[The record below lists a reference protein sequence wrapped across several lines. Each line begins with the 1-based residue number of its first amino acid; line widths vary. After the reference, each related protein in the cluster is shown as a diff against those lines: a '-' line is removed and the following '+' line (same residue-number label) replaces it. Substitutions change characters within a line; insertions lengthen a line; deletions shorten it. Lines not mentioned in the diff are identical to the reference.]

1 MVEEGPVAT
10 SGVAVVRA
18 SGTGREVLI
27 SRRPIDRAFL
37 GGFHG
42 FIVGGRRPAD
52 EAVPLRPDGRFL
64 APERAAWG
72 CAVRE
77 LFEETGILPLTAGT
91 VVAWA
96 EEQTV
101 ECPWESWSA
110 FRARVDAEEVEF
122 GEALCDAGLTVDVDA
137 LHPVGE
143 WPTPRW
149 SELQTKTEFFVFEP
163 DFASAPEFASAPGEA
178 LGAVTEHLDPREHE
192 MAGWYSPAEALR
204 RWRNGRWFVSTPIR
218 LVLEGLRQ
226 GRPVESAELLP
237 SPSQRSRPLRE
248 MVEITGGIR
257 MLPLATP
264 TLPPATHTNCYIV
277 GEGPCLLI
285 DPGSAISR
293 EASLLK
299 ETLDGLVRSDI
310 LPRAIVLTHHHDDH
324 VAGVDAVR
332 HSHDVEVW
340 AHRETAKRLDHIE
353 VDRLL
358 GDGDTIEL
366 APRYRLEVH
375 HTPGHAPGHLALHH
389 ARTGSLFAGD
399 LVAGVGTILID
410 PPEGEMAAYLESLER
425 VDRLD
430 LRALLPAHGPVVRRP
445 HALLAEYLEHRR
457 EREKKVL
464 EALRAADR
472 PVHPSDLLSDA
483 YDDTPRS
490 AWPLAVRSLHAHLLH
505 LVARGEARRRGDH
518 FEPRAN

>member
-10 SGVAVVRA
+10 SGVALVRNRGA
-18 SGTGREVLI
+18 SREVLI
-27 SRRPIDRAFL
+27 SRRPHDRAFL

-42 FIVGGRRPAD
+42 FVVGGRRSAD
-52 EAVPLRPDGRFL
+52 QAVPLRPDGRFL

-77 LFEETGILPLTAGT
+77 LFEETGILPLSAGT

-96 EEQTV
+96 AEQTV
-101 ECPWESWSA
+101 ECPWESWSS

-122 GEALCDAGLTVDVDA
+122 GEALRDAGLTVDVDS

-143 WPTPRW
+143 WPTPTW
-149 SELQTKTEFFVFEP
+149 SKLQTRTEFFVFAP
-163 DFASAPEFASAPGEA
+163 DFASASEGDLEA
-178 LGAVTEHLDPREHE
+178 VAEHLDPREHE
-192 MAGWYSPAEALR
+192 RAGWFTPAEALR

-226 GRPVESAELLP
+226 GRPVESEELLP

-248 MVEITGGIR
+248 MVEVTGGIR

-293 EASLLK
+293 ETALLK
-299 ETLDGLVRSDI
+299 ETLDGLVRSGI
-310 LPRAIVLTHHHDDH
+310 SPRAVVLTHHHDDH

-332 HSHDVEVW
+332 QSHDVEVW
-340 AHRETAKRLDHIE
+340 THAETAERLDHIE

-358 GDGDTIEL
+358 GDGDRIDL
-366 APRYRLEVH
+366 GPRHRLEVH

-430 LRALLPAHGPVVRRP
+430 LRALLPAHGPIVRRP
-445 HALLAEYLEHRR
+445 HALLANYLEHRR

-464 EALRAADR
+464 DALRAAAH
-472 PVHPSDLLSDA
+472 PVRPSDLLPDA

-505 LVARGEARRRGDH
+505 LVERGEARRRDDH
-518 FEPRAN
+518 FVPRGN